1 MENIEL
7 YENYSNE
14 KEIIL
19 TSRQNRAIRII
30 VLGGRIQ
37 SIDNNSGVNF
47 PFRVGQQH
55 TRSIEAW
62 ATNNSFSINGVAPK
76 SEKKVFGIRA
86 KDIPSGHELRM
97 LFPGKFK
104 D

>member
-14 KEIIL
+14 KEITF
-19 TSRQNRAIRII
+19 TSRQNRPIRIT

-37 SIDNNSGVNF
+37 TIDNNSGVNF
-47 PFRVGQQH
+47 PFRIGQPY
-55 TRSIEAW
+55 TRTIEQW
-62 ATNNSFSINGVAPK
+62 ASNNNFSIDGVAPK
-76 SEKKVFGIRA
+76 SEKKIFGIRA

>member
-19 TSRQNRAIRII
+19 TSRQNRDIRIT

-37 SIDNNSGVNF
+37 AIDNNSGVNF
-47 PFRVGQQH
+47 PFHVGQLYM
-55 TRSIEAW
+55 RNVELW

-76 SEKKVFGIRA
+76 SEKKIFGIRT
-86 KDIPSGHELRM
+86 KDIPNGHELRM

>member
-14 KEIIL
+14 KEVVL
-19 TSRQNRAIRII
+19 TSRQNRDIRIT
-30 VLGGRIQ
+30 VLGARIQ
-37 SIDNNSGVNF
+37 AIVNNSGINF
-47 PFRVGQQH
+47 PFKVGQPY
-55 TRSIEAW
+55 TRNIEQW
-62 ATNNSFSINGVAPK
+62 ATNNSFSIDGVAPK
-76 SEKKVFGIRA
+76 SETKVFGIRT
-86 KDIPSGHELRM
+86 KDIPNGHELRM